1 MTQDAY
7 LKSVF
12 PQPPLTAYR
21 RQKNI
26 SDFLIRSKL
35 PPKEGSYPKR
45 NIPGMK
51 KCGKNCLVCPYIKVG
66 KKLKE
71 KDFTWFLNKSLH
83 CKSDKNIIY
92 MIECSKPNCKA
103 RYIGETERFLHDRLC
118 EHIGDIRTKKLEKP
132 VAKHFNQPGHSLSD
146 MTATIIEKVK
156 VNCVQYRKEREK
168 YLIRKFN
175 TFYGGL
181 NLKP

>member
-1 MTQDAY
+1 
-7 LKSVF
+7 
-12 PQPPLTAYR
+12 
-21 RQKNI
+21 
-26 SDFLIRSKL
+26 
-35 PPKEGSYPKR
+35 
-45 NIPGMK
+45 
-51 KCGKNCLVCPYIKVG
+51 
-66 KKLKE
+66 
-71 KDFTWFLNKSLH
+71 
-83 CKSDKNIIY
+83 

-118 EHIGDIRTKKLEKP
+118 EHIGDVRTKKLEKP